1 MAEVLLTSEELTVL
15 GGPSS
20 VSVDVGIGA
29 TGDRGSIIYAVSAD
43 PRLAT
48 TTKPSDIK
56 VYDISLVIN
65 PSESDYRVMYQKTG
79 PGSEDWS
86 ELIDLNLSESQAKSV
101 NTISENYTVVEGDR
115 DSVIRSTSS
124 SAVLITV
131 EDVLSV
137 GESLRVIQDGS
148 GTVSFAEGTG
158 VTLNAKTWSSQSIS
172 DQYGF
177 VDIICVANGE
187 YRAIGDVA

>member
-29 TGDRGSIIYAVSAD
+29 TGDRGSVIYAVSAD

-48 TTKPSDIK
+48 TEKPSDIK
-56 VYDISLVIN
+56 VYDISLVIS
-65 PSESDYRVMYQKTG
+65 PSEADYRVMYQKTG
-79 PGSEDWS
+79 PGGEDWS
-86 ELIDLNLSESQAKSV
+86 ELIDLNLSETQAKTVS
-101 NTISENYTVVEGDR
+101 NISENYTVTEGDR
-115 DSVIRSTSS
+115 SSIIRSTASDAIS
-124 SAVLITV
+124 ITI

-137 GESLRVIQDGS
+137 GESFYVIQDGT
-148 GTVSFAEGTG
+148 GTVSFSAGTG
-158 VTLNAKTWSSQSIS
+158 VSLVGKVWTSQSIS
-172 DQYGF
+172 AQYGS
-177 VDIICVANGE
+177 VEILCVAAGE